1 MDLNSGPGGQIN
13 ELYYETGSFKPKQLA
28 NLQSYID
35 EEEEAA
41 DEARLAFISE
51 SKQLKGI

>member
-13 ELYYETGSFKPKQLA
+13 KVYYETGSFKPKQLA